1 MKESKVMFFQST
13 HYVGSSLCGP
23 ANHGRMIVKFKL
35 LPLILC
41 LSILNTGCASIFNG
55 TTAHINVTST
65 PSGADCDL
73 AGYGVHT
80 PGTISIP
87 KSSADLTVNC
97 QKENYLPGSAP
108 VPSTYN
114 TTSLVNILLI
124 YLVLIGTVVDFATG
138 AAWDYPSHVN
148 VNLIE
153 KPKATSS
160 LPVNESSKPAS

>member
-1 MKESKVMFFQST
+1 MLTEEMGLKSKYLAIF
-13 HYVGSSLCGP
+13 LC
-23 ANHGRMIVKFKL
+23 IT
-35 LPLILC
+35 
-41 LSILNTGCASIFNG
+41 ILNTGCAALFNG
-55 TTAHINVTST
+55 TTAHVNVTST

-97 QKENYLPGSAP
+97 QKENYFPGSAP

-148 VNLIE
+148 VNLVE
-153 KPKATSS
+153 KPKTAPSIENT
-160 LPVNESSKPAS
+160 KPAL